1 VFQQGFNSHSMPGPP
16 VGGSSN
22 TTHPYSA
29 RDSNYATIQR
39 EEATKR
45 MFAAAIAG
53 DVLALDQTLKMGE
66 ISIRTR
72 GWLYVFD
79 YLIDL

>member
-1 VFQQGFNSHSMPGPP
+1 MFQQGYTSHSMPAPP
-16 VGGSSN
+16 VGGNSN
-22 TTHPYSA
+22 TTHSYSA
-29 RDSNYATIQR
+29 RDSNYATMQR

-45 MFAAAIAG
+45 MFVAAVAG
-53 DVLALDQTLKMGE
+53 DVQALDQTLKMGE
-66 ISIRTR
+66 ISNRTR